1 MSYENRGARVLL
13 IGYGLTTG
21 SALEALAGEF
31 DVVGL
36 VRDVDDDVTWAA
48 AARRVPVLRV
58 GGHRDIAG
66 LVDSLRPDCTVVSSF
81 NRILPEDLLERGAF
95 VNVHYAPLPRY
106 RGRANV
112 NWAIINRESEAA
124 VTVHSMVSGLDAGGV
139 LAQEV
144 VPIRPRDTVGSL
156 YERLNDVQRRILP
169 SAVRRRLRGEQGAS
183 QTEESATYGCTR
195 VPDDGEIDWRA
206 GTEEIDALVRALSE
220 PYPGALTFLGLRRL
234 WLLDAEPS
242 PDPRVFTGRV
252 PGRVVGYSREGGWT
266 DVLTGDGT
274 LRVHRLRYDESGDVA
289 ASAVLRS
296 TSQTLGLRSGDLA
309 DLFSLLRGQA
319 EGVGR
324 ASPEGSVSSP
334 FHG

>member
-1 MSYENRGARVLL
+1 MSSENRKARVLL
-13 IGYGLTTG
+13 IGYGPTTG
-21 SALEALAGEF
+21 SALEALADEF

-36 VRDVDDDVTWAA
+36 VRDVDDDVTSAA
-48 AARRVPVLRV
+48 AARQVPVLSV
-58 GGHRDIAG
+58 GGHPDIAG

-81 NRILPEDLLERGAF
+81 NRILPEDLLERCAF

-112 NWAIINRESEAA
+112 NWAIINRENEAA
-124 VTVHSMVSGLDAGGV
+124 VTVHSMVGGLDAGGV

-144 VPIRPRDTVGSL
+144 VPVRPRDTVRSL

-169 SAVRRRLRGEQGAS
+169 SAVRRRLRGEQGES
-183 QTEESATYGCTR
+183 QAEESATYGCTR

-234 WLLDAEPS
+234 WVLEAEPS
-242 PDPRVFTGRV
+242 PDPRVFVGRV
-252 PGRVVGYSREGGWT
+252 PGRVVGYSRERGWA

-274 LRVHRLRYDESGDVA
+274 LRVHRIRYDGSGDVP
-289 ASAVLRS
+289 ASTVLRS

-309 DLFSLLRGQA
+309 DLFSLLRGHG
-319 EGVGR
+319 EGVGQT
-324 ASPEGSVSSP
+324 SSGRSMSTP
-334 FHG
+334 AHG